1 MTMIKM
7 TSLQAQSKFG
17 ELIDTSQ
24 REPVVITRHGR
35 PISIVMS
42 PNGNPQ
48 DISYQFKKLM
58 SELYPLRGEEALA
71 ELDRVSAPVRA
82 SAKRQGLTEKKLN
95 QLLNED

>member
-1 MTMIKM
+1 MIKM
-7 TSLQAQSKFG
+7 TSLQAQNKFG

-42 PNGNPQ
+42 SNGKPQ

-58 SELYPLRGEEALA
+58 SELYPLSGNEANS
-71 ELDRVSAPVRA
+71 ELDRVTAPIRA
-82 SAKRQGLTEKKLN
+82 QAKQSGLTEEKLN
-95 QLLNED
+95 QLLDEK